1 MGPHPRLM
9 AAASVCLP
17 KGMLVLKTY
26 TLQMRVCLCWP
37 AKAFLSIAV
46 QHPATST
53 EEDLH
58 LMG

>member
-9 AAASVCLP
+9 AVASVLLP

-26 TLQMRVCLCWP
+26 TLQLRVCLCWP
-37 AKAFLSIAV
+37 AKAFLSITR
-46 QHPATST
+46 PTSCHSR

-58 LMG
+58 LTC